1 MNWISVESDE
11 TIKSSLLITPR
22 VDKRYCHNDVVP
34 FKLYQEQPN
43 DTQILVPRFYSDDNP
58 PHPDTHP
65 HIFPQVDMHF
75 TGQLRDNQ
83 QGPYM
88 QAIQY
93 LSIRG
98 GGILQLPCGFGKT
111 PLSIAIMCHFGYKTM
126 FIVHRENLVDQ
137 MYQSLVRFVPG
148 VKIGIIQGTSNLPNC
163 NDVDVIIAMV
173 HSLIRLTPEQC
184 SQIHVENIGFA
195 VFDEVDIFGSSEFS
209 RTFRDNIIQ
218 PKYVLGMSATPKRK
232 DGCHKMFELFLGGY
246 ILKTKLNKDDYN
258 AGDRKKYSQVLCKTI
273 RYTTPNEW
281 KDIYNFKGGPEVNKM
296 YNLLVN
302 DDSRTCHLLHTI
314 RQLMISDPSR
324 HVLILSSRREHVHLL
339 ATYLEHEGVLST
351 RIPIGRYMG
360 GSNKKEREIA
370 FACKIIVA
378 TVQSASVG
386 MNIPT
391 LDTLVLALPHREM
404 VQACGRIGRG
414 IVQNPLLIIDFVD
427 NKSPYFRKWYDYRVG
442 IYKRLGIV
450 KFETA
455 IIQPG
460 PI

>member
-1 MNWISVESDE
+1 MNWIPYTADE
-11 TIKSSLLITPR
+11 TIKTSLLVTPR
-22 VDKRYCHNDVVP
+22 VDKRYCFNDVAP
-34 FKLYQEQPN
+34 FILYKEQL
-43 DTQILVPRFYSDDNP
+43 DTPEELLVPRFYDDP

-65 HIFPQVDMHF
+65 HPFPTINVNFD
-75 TGQLRDNQ
+75 GQLRENQ
-83 QGPYM
+83 REPYM
-88 QAIQY
+88 RAIHH
-93 LSIRG
+93 LSNYG

-111 PLSIAIMCHFGYKTM
+111 PLSIAIMCHLKCKTI

-148 VKIGIIQGTSNLPNC
+148 VKIGVIQGTSNLPDC
-163 NDVDVIIAMV
+163 SDYDVIIAMV

-184 SQIHVENIGFA
+184 LQMHMADIGFA

-209 RTFRDNIIQ
+209 RTFRDNIIE

-232 DGCHKMFELFLGGY
+232 DGCHKMFELFLGEY
-246 ILKTKLNKDDYN
+246 ILKTKLGGNYDE
-258 AGDRKKYSQVLCKTI
+258 ADRKKYSQVLCRTI

-281 KDIYNFKGGPEVNKM
+281 KDQFNFKGGPEVNKM
-296 YNLLVN
+296 YNMLMN
-302 DDSRTCHLLHTI
+302 DDARTICILQTI
-314 RQLMISDPSR
+314 RQLMVKDPSR
-324 HVLILSSRREHVHLL
+324 HVLILSSRREHVNLL
-339 ATYLEHEGVLST
+339 ANYLEHDGVLAT
-351 RIPIGRYMG
+351 PIKIGRYMG
-360 GSNKKEREIA
+360 GSNKKDRDIA

-391 LDTLVLALPHREM
+391 LDTLILALPHREM

-427 NKSPYFRKWYDYRVG
+427 HKSPYFRKWYDYRAG

-450 KFETA
+450 KFETM
-455 IIQPG
+455 IPRG
-460 PI
+460 GE